1 MAAMCIMATGA
12 MKGGVQLDDDDSK
25 IINEITARALKMTVQ
40 EVTAKP
46 DNVTM
51 WIKTFN
57 ENRKSVREWIKSRL
71 TNAAKPRQFSVLE
84 HLMVSHRDWY
94 DV

>member
-84 HLMVSHRDWY
+84 HLMVLHRDWN